1 MRFILLFLLCI
12 NLVLIAPCQKQKNP
26 GYTSLFPEEVKFSAS
41 KNPAPL
47 SIPFRSLTVIDQRND
62 TVISGFCK
70 VERYGLVKDGYFIFK
85 DGTSREIEKYLNR
98 QIKPDSL
105 SHYEL
110 LFVIR
115 KLWISKETENDE
127 IGDADRRK
135 QRQFLPGVK
144 GIFEFYAHKGT
155 EFIPL
160 YRFDTSISDHRK
172 ITSIGSKLV
181 EQILTLSMNELM
193 NTKIDNKI
201 LSGRK
206 IDWKEVD
213 HYSSFLKNFPPLYLS
228 EYVPGVY
235 LTFEEFKNNKPSI
248 KEYQVIKKE
257 NTEILYVKDENGN
270 DYLIR
275 KIWGFSDGRNVYIKS
290 ADMYFRLE
298 KFNHNFYTFAAKK
311 ISTTLAFR
319 PGDILGT
326 LALGMIVGQSAWGTS
341 SKKYNSKFFLKRYQ
355 LDLATGELN

>member
-1 MRFILLFLLCI
+1 MRFILLFFLFI
-12 NLVLIAPCQKQKNP
+12 NLVLISPCQKQKDP
-26 GYTSLFPEEVKFSAS
+26 GYTSLFPEEIRFSAF

-47 SIPFRSLTVIDQRND
+47 PIPFKSLTVIDQRND

-70 VERYGLVKDGYFIFK
+70 VERYGLIKDGYFIFK
-85 DGTSREIEKYLNR
+85 EGASKETEKFLNR
-98 QIKPDSL
+98 QIKTDSL
-105 SHYEL
+105 SDYEL
-110 LFVIR
+110 FFIIR

-127 IGDADRRK
+127 MSEADRRK

-160 YRFDTSISDHRK
+160 YRFDSSINSHK
-172 ITSIGSKLV
+172 EITSTASKLV

-193 NTKIDNKI
+193 RTKIDSKM
-201 LSGRK
+201 LAGRK
-206 IDWKEVD
+206 LDWKEVD
-213 HYSSFLKNFPPLYLS
+213 HYSSVLKTFPPLYLS

-257 NTEILYVKDENGN
+257 NTEVLYVKDENGN

-275 KIWGFSDGRNVYIKS
+275 KIWGFSDGRNVYVKS

-311 ISTTLAFR
+311 ISTTFH
-319 PGDILGT
+319 
-326 LALGMIVGQSAWGTS
+326 
-341 SKKYNSKFFLKRYQ
+341 
-355 LDLATGELN
+355 LDL